1 MGRPEHW
8 LNRQRLVA
16 YSRIVLAFI
25 LLAIVVLCFR
35 AKGLVDPNGKPLGY
49 DFITFW
55 AASRMALDGDPQHA
69 YNVARLF
76 QVEQTAVSGIRA
88 MYAWF
93 YPPSFYLLILP
104 LALLPYLAAYFVFL
118 LTTLAAYVAV
128 FRRIAQSREALWC
141 LAGFCGAW
149 VNILHGQNA
158 FLTSALAAA
167 ALLCLERRPVLAG
180 ILIGLLAIKPHLAV
194 LFPVALVATG
204 AWTTFFVAG
213 AVALLL
219 VATGTAVL
227 GTVTLSAFLGS
238 LPVAQAALE
247 TGALPWIKMPTVFAM
262 LRLWH
267 VPVPAA
273 WLAQTAAA
281 CAAAVAVWYVWRRTP
296 VLALRA
302 SALMTATFLVS
313 PYAYDYDLA
322 GLAFPLAW
330 LAVDGLLRG
339 WLRGEREILLAA
351 WFLPLPMA
359 PLAAAVSIQTGP
371 VVLTGLLC
379 LILRRTD
386 HFHEACKVGPQA
398 GATSS
403 GGGMSASLNPRVI
416 DPAKRELSRY

>member
-8 LNRQRLVA
+8 LNRQRLIA
-16 YSRIVLAFI
+16 YSRIVLALI

-76 QVEQTAVSGIRA
+76 QAEQAAVPGIRA

-104 LALLPYLAAYFVFL
+104 LALLPYLVAYFAFL

-167 ALLCLERRPVLAG
+167 ALLCLERRPVLSG
-180 ILIGLLAIKPHLAV
+180 IFIGLLAIKPHLAL
-194 LFPVALVATG
+194 LFPVALLATG
-204 AWTTFFVAG
+204 AWTTFLVAG

-219 VATGTAVL
+219 TAAGTAVL
-227 GTVTLSAFLGS
+227 GAATLSAFLGS

-247 TGALPWIKMPTVFAM
+247 AGALPWIKMPTVFAM

-267 VPVPAA
+267 VPVSAA
-273 WLAQTAAA
+273 WVAQAVAASAAA
-281 CAAAVAVWYVWRRTP
+281 IAVWIVWRRTR

-302 SALMTATFLVS
+302 SVLMTATFLVS

-322 GLAFPLAW
+322 GLAFPIAW
-330 LAVDGLLRG
+330 IVADGIRRG
-339 WLRGEREILLAA
+339 WLRGEREVLLAA
-351 WFLPLPMA
+351 WFLPLLMA
-359 PLAAAVSIQTGP
+359 PLAATASIQAGP
-371 VVLTGLLC
+371 IVLVGMLC
-379 LILRRTD
+379 LVLRRATLLRKTTVGA
-386 HFHEACKVGPQA
+386 EAVC
-398 GATSS
+398 TS
-403 GGGMSASLNPRVI
+403 GK
-416 DPAKRELSRY
+416 PAPALPSR